1 MPTARLFQSDGTEQG
16 HIDLE
21 EAIFGIM
28 PNAHAVY
35 EAEKMYLANQRQGT
49 VRTKT
54 RGEVAYTSK
63 KMFRQK
69 GLGRARMGSVRSP
82 SRVGGGRAHGPK
94 PRDYRYE
101 IPRKVRRLAIRSV
114 LSTRA
119 QNDAVL
125 VIEELKFEAPKTRQ
139 MVSVLENMNLQ
150 RRKCLVLM
158 DRNDEAVYKSCR
170 NIPGVS
176 IDLACNAHIHE
187 LLYNDYLIFT
197 REGLKQIE
205 EALKA

>member
-1 MPTARLFQSDGTEQG
+1 MPTARLFQTDGVEQG
-16 HIDLE
+16 RIDLE
-21 EAIFGIM
+21 ASVFGIA
-28 PNAHAVY
+28 PNDHAIY
-35 EAEKMYLANQRQGT
+35 EAEKNYLANQRQGT

-54 RGEVAYTSK
+54 RSEVEYTSK

-94 PRDYRYE
+94 PRSYRYE
-101 IPRKVRRLAIRSV
+101 IPKKVRRLAIRSV
-114 LSTRA
+114 LTKQA

-125 VIEELKFEAPKTRQ
+125 VIEDLRFDLPKTRQ
-139 MVSVLENMNLQ
+139 MAAVLDNMKVQ
-150 RRKCLVLM
+150 EQKCLVLM
-158 DRNDEAVYKSCR
+158 DRLDEKVLLSCR
-170 NIPGVS
+170 NIPGISV
-176 IDLACNAHIHE
+176 DLARNAHIHE
-187 LLYNDYLIFT
+187 LLHNDYLIFT